1 MGDYG
6 LNNTRWTGGVC
17 DLDSCNGQN
26 NIIQVMQSSIEILL
40 YLEEGH
46 LIIETAKKK
55 ELEKALHIVIVF
67 DIIIHQ
73 FLIERS
79 CFYG

>member
-6 LNNTRWTGGVC
+6 RKNTRRTGGVC
-17 DLDSCNGQN
+17 DPDSCNGRD

-46 LIIETAKKK
+46 LIMETAKKK
-55 ELEKALHIVIVF
+55 ELEKTLHIVTVF